1 MDSRRTS
8 ARTWLTVL
16 QNWKSVKLKCG
27 VLGHCVTILVHQ
39 YHASTSEIEII
50 SIGIHDLAASQHQFL
65 DDTKHFVTS
74 KNWCWLAAKS
84 WIPIDMISISLV
96 EAWYWCTKSGKQHP
110 NTPHFSWTLFQFWS
124 TVLEWL
130 CWLDFIFLMIFQ
142 RHFWAVSPIQS

>member
-1 MDSRRTS
+1 MLKIIIKWAIFMWSIPHGH
-8 ARTWLTVL
+8 TVL

-84 WIPIDMISISLV
+84 
-96 EAWYWCTKSGKQHP
+96 
-110 NTPHFSWTLFQFWS
+110 
-124 TVLEWL
+124 
-130 CWLDFIFLMIFQ
+130 
-142 RHFWAVSPIQS
+142 